1 MHPGCTV
8 APSALLTQ
16 GPQAGRHTQMR
27 PARWGTWDRNQKF
40 PFPSLAS
47 PCFPPF
53 LYTSSFLLQSLV
65 SLLHIFKELHANI
78 DVQSWGNISKAKA
91 DFLQVL

>member
-1 MHPGCTV
+1 MLPERTV

-16 GPQAGRHTQMR
+16 DPQAGRRTQMR
-27 PARWGTWDRNQKF
+27 PATWGTWERNHKF
-40 PFPSLAS
+40 PLPRPVS

-78 DVQSWGNISKAKA
+78 DVQSWENISKAKA
-91 DFLQVL
+91 DFL